1 MVLRMRTR
9 VGPVMPASN
18 DRGCQQGLDPSERQ
32 EQFTSQLLPA
42 VRQEDECI
50 SKLEN
55 VTSRFNAC
63 SRGTTGCSSCPII
76 CADLRDT
83 DPTPLVPP
91 SLPPASGHT
100 QDFPHRA
107 VLPPVV
113 PTRRRQ
119 IVGGLADTVRS
130 HCTAAESHLCSFIF
144 SFYAHTNNVS

>member
-1 MVLRMRTR
+1 MVLGMRTC
-9 VGPVMPASN
+9 VGPVTPASN
-18 DRGCQQGLDPSERQ
+18 DRGCRQGLDPSERQ
-32 EQFTSQLLPA
+32 VQFTSQLLPT
-42 VRQEDECI
+42 VRQDECI
-50 SKLEN
+50 SKFEN

-63 SRGTTGCSSCPII
+63 SRGTTGSII

-119 IVGGLADTVRS
+119 IVGGLADTARS